1 VDGHGV
7 AWDVVDHVTT
17 HCKARITV
25 EPVEHTIIWD
35 TVTAAR
41 QPVVNIQFT
50 SPYHGVCQYT
60 EVFVQPRVQKDR
72 PIATDC
78 KLYLMLVATDLKLN
92 SLSTGR

>member
-41 QPVVNIQFT
+41 QPAVVPASLVDEPAVAFIFI
-50 SPYHGVCQYT
+50 
-60 EVFVQPRVQKDR
+60 EVFGPASLVVVPA
-72 PIATDC
+72 IAFVFIVD
-78 KLYLMLVATDLKLN
+78 
-92 SLSTGR
+92 STGHH